1 LNLKAKQFIDTFIG
15 MPLVYINALMAS
27 ILGFLCH
34 RDHSLT
40 NPPSTIIFIKLLG
53 FGSILLASDSIYSIK
68 RKYPN
73 ARIILI
79 CSSGILEGA
88 SSLNLFDDILVID
101 DTSFIHI
108 LRSSLNVLFKT
119 WRLRNKWVA
128 DLEVYSK
135 LTSILSLWTLA
146 GNRFGFY
153 FNSVAFRYKLNTHNV
168 FFNTV
173 VNVEENYKRMAGCM
187 LADRLEEFHIPGFS
201 QRNEQQKFQFIAINN
216 TCSELAPERKLL
228 PAQVMEICIW
238 ILEETPY
245 HIALLGAPGD
255 FETNEQLIRDMNRQ
269 EKIINTAGKYKFTNY
284 FHFLYEQCKLIITID
299 SAPLHIAN
307 KLQIPN
313 LSIWGP
319 TTPESRIETNTL
331 NQFVYLGVSC
341 SPCAHVTDQLPCKGY
356 NFCIRDIELKE
367 IVSKLELLLRN

>member
-15 MPLVYINALMAS
+15 MPLVYINALLAS
-27 ILGFLCH
+27 LLGLLLR
-34 RDHSLT
+34 RDHSLQT
-40 NPPSTIIFIKLLG
+40 TPSHIIFIKLLG

-68 RKYPN
+68 RKYPG
-73 ARIILI
+73 AKISLI
-79 CSSGILEGA
+79 CSSGIREGA
-88 SSLNLFDDILVID
+88 ASLNLFDEIFVID
-101 DTSFIHI
+101 DSSFLHI
-108 LRSSLNVLFKT
+108 LRSSFSVLFNT
-119 WRLRNKWVA
+119 WKLRNKWVA

-173 VNVEENYKRMAGCM
+173 VNVEENYKRMAGVM
-187 LADRLEEFHIPGFS
+187 HADRLEEFHIPGFS
-201 QRNEQQKFQFIAINN
+201 TRKELQSFRYIAINN

-228 PAQVMEICIW
+228 PSQVLELCRW
-238 ILEETPY
+238 ILDHTSY
-245 HIALLGAPGD
+245 DIVLLGAPGD
-255 FETNEQLIRDMNRQ
+255 FESNEQLIQALDRKERV
-269 EKIINTAGKYKFTNY
+269 INIAGKYRFTDY

-319 TTPESRIETNTL
+319 TTPESRIETNTM

-356 NFCIRDIELKE
+356 NFCIRDIELNE
-367 IVSKLELLLRN
+367 IVSKLQLLLHN